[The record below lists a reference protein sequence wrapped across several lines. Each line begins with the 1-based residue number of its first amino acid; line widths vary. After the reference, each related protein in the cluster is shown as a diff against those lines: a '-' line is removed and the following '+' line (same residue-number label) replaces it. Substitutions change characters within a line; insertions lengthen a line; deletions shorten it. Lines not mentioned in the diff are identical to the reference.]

1 MKKFKLLLAAFV
13 ATLFAFV
20 GGNAF
25 ADEYTITINN
35 VSKDH
40 TYEAYQIFG
49 GDLYKGDGATTPTLS
64 NIYWGEGVNA
74 FTYDGES
81 DAAKIAEK
89 LSGQKED
96 SDDAKA
102 FAKAANAN
110 LKEGSKPASA
120 TSEGKTVTITLSKP
134 GYYLVKDKDGSQD
147 SKNGAYTRFMMQV
160 TGAESV
166 EVKNDVPTVEK
177 KVKETN
183 DSTGGTTGWQDAA
196 DYDMGDTVPFQLT
209 AELPKKR
216 VDDYDHYYVEFTD
229 TLSAGLAFKEITK
242 VTADGT
248 TLNEDQYKKTVTE
261 NSDGTTTLSIVITD
275 VKAVAHI
282 TKDENKVVVEYN
294 AVLGGEKREDGT
306 FDKADKVVFG
316 SAGNPNSVELTYSNN
331 PNATGD
337 GTSKPADTGKT
348 PKDTVKVFS
357 YQTIINKL
365 NENKEALKGAGFTLS
380 KKDKDGNWNTV
391 KALAAGEATTFEFKG
406 LDAGNYK
413 LEESTTPDGYNTIK
427 PIEFTINATYDTDSA
442 DPQLTKLSGDVTSGV
457 AKFDANEADGSLK
470 ADIVNRKG
478 SLLPS
483 TGGMGTTILY
493 VIGSILVLVAA
504 VLLITKK
511 RMDAAK

>member
-25 ADEYTITINN
+25 AYTITINN
-35 VSKDH
+35 VSKGH

-64 NIYWGEGVNA
+64 NIRWGDGVTA

-89 LSGQKED
+89 LSGQAFD
-96 SDDAKA
+96 SETAND
-102 FAKAANAN
+102 FAKEASKHLATVAKS
-110 LKEGSKPASA
+110 KES
-120 TSEGKTVTITLSKP
+120 TSNTVELTVDDP

-147 SKNGAYTRFMMQV
+147 SKNGAYTRFMLQV

-183 DSTGGTTGWQDAA
+183 DSTGETTDWQDAA

-216 VDDYDHYYVEFTD
+216 VDDYNHYYVEFTD
-229 TLSAGLAFKEITK
+229 TLSAGLTFKEITK

-248 TLNEDQYKKTVTE
+248 TLTKDQYQVTKTEKDGKTV
-261 NSDGTTTLSIVITD
+261 LSIVITD
-275 VKAVAHI
+275 VKAVANI

-294 AVLGGEKREDGT
+294 ATLNENAVI
-306 FDKADKVVFG
+306 G
-316 SAGNPNSVELTYSNN
+316 SAGNTNDVELTYSNN
-331 PNATGD
+331 PNDTGD
-337 GTSKPADTGKT
+337 GKSKPANTGKT
-348 PKDTVKVFS
+348 PKDTVKVFT
-357 YQTIINKL
+357 YQTVINKVGEDEKTPL
-365 NENKEALKGAGFTLS
+365 AGAGFTLS

-391 KALAAGEATTFEFKG
+391 KALPAGEATTFEFKG

-427 PIEFTINATYDTDSA
+427 PIEFTINAEYDVKSD

>member
-25 ADEYTITINN
+25 AYTITINN
-35 VSKDH
+35 VSKGH

-64 NIYWGEGVNA
+64 NIRWGDGVTA

-89 LSGQKED
+89 LSGQAFD
-96 SDDAKA
+96 SETAND
-102 FAKAANAN
+102 FAKEASKHLATVAKS
-110 LKEGSKPASA
+110 KES
-120 TSEGKTVTITLSKP
+120 TSNTVELTVDDP

-147 SKNGAYTRFMMQV
+147 SKNGAYTRFMLQV

-183 DSTGGTTGWQDAA
+183 DSTGETTDWQDAA

-216 VDDYDHYYVEFTD
+216 VDDYNHYYVEFTD
-229 TLSAGLAFKEITK
+229 TLSAGLTFKEITK

-248 TLNEDQYKKTVTE
+248 TLTKDQYQVTKTEKDGKTV
-261 NSDGTTTLSIVITD
+261 LSIVITD
-275 VKAVAHI
+275 VKAVANI

-294 AVLGGEKREDGT
+294 ATLNENAVI
-306 FDKADKVVFG
+306 G
-316 SAGNPNSVELTYSNN
+316 SAGNTNDVELTYSNN
-331 PNATGD
+331 PNDTGD
-337 GTSKPADTGKT
+337 GKSKPANTGKT
-348 PKDTVKVFS
+348 PKDTVKVFT

-365 NENKEALKGAGFTLS
+365 NENKEALKGAEFTLV
-380 KKDKDGNWNTV
+380 KKNKDGSTKNVDVV
-391 KALAAGEATTFEFKG
+391 KNAEGTSFTFKG
-406 LDAGNYK
+406 LDAGNYV
-413 LEESTTPDGYNTIK
+413 LEETKTPDGYNTIK
-427 PIEFTINATYDTDSA
+427 PIEFTIDADYDKEAD

-457 AKFDANEADGSLK
+457 AQFDANKADGSLT
-470 ADIVNRKG
+470 AGIVNRKG

>member
-13 ATLFAFV
+13 ATLFAFAGV
-20 GGNAF
+20 KAS
-25 ADEYTITINN
+25 AYTITIDN
-35 VSKDH
+35 VSDNH
-40 TYEAYQIFG
+40 TYEAYQVFG
-49 GDLYKGDGATTPTLS
+49 GDLAKTTEKDANAPRLS
-64 NIYWGEGVNA
+64 NIHWGSGVNE

-102 FAKAANAN
+102 FSKLAGAN
-110 LKEGSKPASA
+110 LKEFGEAEKAAKDGQDFA
-120 TSEGKTVTITLSKP
+120 TAKSENGKAVLTVSEP
-134 GYYLVKDKDGSQD
+134 GYYLVKDKDGTQD
-147 SKNGAYTRFMMQV
+147 GNDAAYTRFMLQV

-177 KVKETN
+177 KVKEN
-183 DSTGGTTGWQDAA
+183 SNSKWQDAA

-216 VDDYDHYYVEFTD
+216 VDDYNHYYVEFTD
-229 TLSAGLAFKEITK
+229 TLSAGLTFKEITK

-248 TLNEDQYKKTVTE
+248 TLTKDQYQVTKTEKDGKTV
-261 NSDGTTTLSIVITD
+261 LSIVITD
-275 VKAVAHI
+275 VKAVANI

-294 AVLGGEKREDGT
+294 ATLNENAVI
-306 FDKADKVVFG
+306 G
-316 SAGNPNSVELTYSNN
+316 SAGNTNDVELTYSNN
-331 PNATGD
+331 PNDTGD
-337 GTSKPADTGKT
+337 GKSKPANTGKT
-348 PKDTVKVFS
+348 PKDTVKVFT

-365 NENKEALKGAGFTLS
+365 NENKEALKGAEFTLV
-380 KKDKDGNWNTV
+380 KKNKDGSTKNVDVIKNTE
-391 KALAAGEATTFEFKG
+391 GTSFTFKG
-406 LDAGNYK
+406 LDAGNYV

-427 PIEFTINATYDTDSA
+427 PIEFTIDADYDKEAD

-457 AKFDANEADGSLK
+457 AEFDANKADGSLK

-504 VLLITKK
+504 ILLITKK

>member
-25 ADEYTITINN
+25 AYTITINN
-35 VSKDH
+35 VSKGH

-64 NIYWGEGVNA
+64 NIRWGDGVTA

-89 LSGQKED
+89 LSGQAFD
-96 SDDAKA
+96 SENAKA

-134 GYYLVKDKDGSQD
+134 GYYLVKDKDGSQN
-147 SKNGAYTRFMMQV
+147 SENGTYTRFMMQV
-160 TGAESV
+160 VGNATAN
-166 EVKNDVPTVEK
+166 VKNGVPTVEK

-183 DSTGGTTGWQDAA
+183 DSTGETTDWQDAA
-196 DYDMGDTVPFQLT
+196 DYDFDDDVPFQLT
-209 AELPKKR
+209 ATLPSNF
-216 VDDYDHYYVEFTD
+216 DDYSEYYLEFSD
-229 TLSAGLAFKEITK
+229 TLSAGLTYNKDAKVYLVNGDNQTNITNSFDRADDGSSFKINNLK
-242 VTADGT
+242 SISGVTASS
-248 TLNEDQYKKTVTE
+248 K
-261 NSDGTTTLSIVITD
+261 I
-275 VKAVAHI
+275 
-282 TKDENKVVVEYN
+282 VVEYTAKLNEN
-294 AVLGGEKREDGT
+294 AVI
-306 FDKADKVVFG
+306 G
-316 SAGNPNSVELTYSNN
+316 SKGNPNTVKLVYSNN
-331 PNATGD
+331 PNYE
-337 GTSKPADTGKT
+337 GKGEESPKGNT
-348 PKDTVKVFS
+348 PEKNVKVFT
-357 YQTIINKL
+357 YQTVINKVGEDEKTPL
-365 NENKEALKGAGFTLS
+365 AGAEFTLV
-380 KKDKDGNWNTV
+380 KKNKDGSTKNVDVV
-391 KALAAGEATTFEFKG
+391 KNAEGTSFTFKG
-406 LDAGNYK
+406 LDAGDYVLK
-413 LEESTTPDGYNTIK
+413 ETKTPDGYNTIEECRNGGQG
-427 PIEFTINATYDTDSA
+427 IEFSIVSDYSKKDGLQSLKVTGTDREFA
-442 DPQLTKLSGDVTSGV
+442 PDLST
-457 AKFDANEADGSLK
+457 GSLTAK
-470 ADIVNRKG
+470 IVNRKG

>member
-13 ATLFAFV
+13 ATLFAFAGV
-20 GGNAF
+20 KAS
-25 ADEYTITINN
+25 AYTITVDN
-35 VSKDH
+35 VSDGH
-40 TYEAYQIFG
+40 TYEAYQVFSG
-49 GDLYKGDGATTPTLS
+49 KLASDGKTLS
-64 NIYWGEGVNA
+64 DIQWGSGVNA
-74 FTYDGES
+74 FTYAGES
-81 DAAKIAEK
+81 DAAKIADK
-89 LSGQKED
+89 LTGQKED

-102 FAKAANAN
+102 FSKLAGANVTTPAATAKSENGKAV
-110 LKEGSKPASA
+110 LTVSA
-120 TSEGKTVTITLSKP
+120 P
-134 GYYLVKDKDGSQD
+134 GYYLVKDVDGSQ
-147 SKNGAYTRFMMQV
+147 NGNDAAYTRFMMEVVGNV
-160 TGAESV
+160 TAQ
-166 EVKNDVPTVEK
+166 VKNDKPTVQK

-183 DSTGGTTGWQDAA
+183 DSTGETTDWQDAA
-196 DYDMGDTVPFQLT
+196 DYDMGDTVPFQLKAT
-209 AELPKKR
+209 LP
-216 VDDYDHYYVEFTD
+216 VHIADYDHYYVEFTD
-229 TLSAGLAFKEITK
+229 TLSAGLTFDKITLVK
-242 VTADGT
+242 ADGKTLSEGEYQVT
-248 TLNEDQYKKTVTE
+248 TTTNE
-261 NSDGTTTLSIVITD
+261 NGTTTLSVVITD
-275 VKAVAHI
+275 VKKVNPDI
-282 TKDENKVVVEYN
+282 NKDDKVIVEYDAKLN
-294 AVLGGEKREDGT
+294 
-306 FDKADKVVFG
+306 DKAVIG
-316 SAGNPNSVELTYSNN
+316 SAGNTNDVELTYSNN

-348 PKDTVKVFS
+348 PKDTVKVFT

-427 PIEFTINATYDTDSA
+427 PIEFTINAEYDVKSD
-442 DPQLTKLSGDVTSGV
+442 DPQLTKLSTNVTSGDV
-457 AKFDANEADGSLK
+457 KSDDFKSNLSDGSLTVG
-470 ADIVNRKG
+470 IVNRKG

>member
-13 ATLFAFV
+13 ATLFAFAGV
-20 GGNAF
+20 KAS
-25 ADEYTITINN
+25 AYTITIKN
-35 VSKDH
+35 VSTGH
-40 TYEAYQIFG
+40 TYEAYQVFG

-64 NIYWGEGVNA
+64 NIRWGDGVTA

-89 LSGQKED
+89 LSGQAFD
-96 SDDAKA
+96 SETAKD
-102 FAKAANAN
+102 FAKEA
-110 LKEGSKPASA
+110 SKHLATAA
-120 TSEGKTVTITLSKP
+120 TSEESTSNTVELTVGAP

-183 DSTGGTTGWQDAA
+183 DSTGETTDWQDAA
-196 DYDMGDTVPFQLT
+196 DYDMGDIVPFQLT

-229 TLSAGLAFKEITK
+229 TLSAGLTFKEITK

-248 TLNEDQYKKTVTE
+248 TLNENQYKKTVTK
-261 NSDGTTTLSIVITD
+261 NSDDTTTLSIVITD
-275 VKAVAHI
+275 VKAVANI

-294 AVLGGEKREDGT
+294 AELNSNAVL
-306 FDKADKVVFG
+306 G

-337 GTSKPADTGKT
+337 GTSKPANTGKT
-348 PKDTVKVFS
+348 PKDTVKVFT
-357 YQTIINKL
+357 YQTIINKVDQDGKPL
-365 NENKEALKGAGFTLS
+365 TGAEFTLV
-380 KKDKDGNWNTV
+380 KKNKDGSTKNVDVV
-391 KALAAGEATTFEFKG
+391 KNAEGTSFTFKG
-406 LDAGNYK
+406 LDAGKYVLK
-413 LEESTTPDGYNTIK
+413 ETKTPDGYNTIK
-427 PIEFTINATYDTDSA
+427 PIEFTIDADYDKEAD
-442 DPQLTKLSGDVTSGV
+442 DPQLINLSGDVTSGV
-457 AKFDANEADGSLK
+457 AKFDANKADGSLK

>member
-13 ATLFAFV
+13 ATLFAFAGV
-20 GGNAF
+20 KAS
-25 ADEYTITINN
+25 AYTITIKN
-35 VSKDH
+35 VSTGH

-64 NIYWGEGVNA
+64 NIDWGEGVNA

-89 LSGQKED
+89 LSGQAFD
-96 SDDAKA
+96 SENAND
-102 FAKAANAN
+102 FAKEA
-110 LKEGSKPASA
+110 SKHLATVA
-120 TSEGKTVTITLSKP
+120 TSQTSDGDTVVLKVSKP

-147 SKNGAYTRFMMQV
+147 SKNGAYTRFMLQV

-183 DSTGGTTGWQDAA
+183 DSTGETTDWQDAA
-196 DYDMGDTVPFQLT
+196 DYDINDTVPFQLT

-229 TLSAGLAFKEITK
+229 TLSAGLTFKEITK

-248 TLNEDQYKKTVTE
+248 TLNENQYKKTVTK
-261 NSDGTTTLSIVITD
+261 NSDATTTLSIVITD
-275 VKAVAHI
+275 VKAVANI

-294 AVLGGEKREDGT
+294 AELNSNAVL
-306 FDKADKVVFG
+306 G

-337 GTSKPADTGKT
+337 GTSKPANTGKT
-348 PKDTVKVFS
+348 PKDTVKVFT

-427 PIEFTINATYDTDSA
+427 PIEFTIDADYDKEAA

-457 AKFDANEADGSLK
+457 AKFDANKADGSLK